1 MGPLD
6 IDAYIN
12 PRATTVKSSI
22 LRHIRHGRVRESYS
36 IGDTGPDQA
45 QVLRDIAY
53 FRVRYRLSRRGTLIG
68 ALMKQGQSCAPDRWE
83 RGRRG
88 GHRHLRCRDGI
99 QKSNDCCRSRWSFS
113 EWTGLSAYHFFVI
126 WWGSGLVRYWCQQR
140 MRLISDHLRCGCSF
154 MGSFFARVPYA
165 FFDRS
170 GNGGY
175 VHRLALHAASAWALA
190 AFLVCCRCCAAFLWR
205 LGNTRTFTDTW
216 FHGVGCTNTIDGLVQ
231 LHILPRAASL
241 TPFIG
246 WIGGCWSGSRLWTLG
261 GFWSAGRLA
270 AHENAKNT
278 KQLSSFSFN
287 LISVL
292 VILSPTC
299 LTRRFVRDLC
309 YLCSMIKSAPSI

>member
-190 AFLVCCRCCAAFLWR
+190 AFLVCCRCCAAFLWSI
-205 LGNTRTFTDTW
+205 GQHKN
-216 FHGVGCTNTIDGLVQ
+216 FHRYVVPWCRFHNYHCHGLVQ
-231 LHILPRAASL
+231 LHSLPRNSIFNRYSYVGFGALGLGHGYEPCSGFEVRIHL
-241 TPFIG
+241 PRTKMPGTPNNFL
-246 WIGGCWSGSRLWTLG
+246 RL
-261 GFWSAGRLA
+261 
-270 AHENAKNT
+270 
-278 KQLSSFSFN
+278 FN

-292 VILSPTC
+292 EILSPN
-299 LTRRFVRDLC
+299 
-309 YLCSMIKSAPSI
+309 A